1 MLAEQPLPPPQPTSA
16 TQSALRCLQTKERET
31 QPRRNGVDT
40 SLWLGLVLLEE
51 ETRNFS
57 IFYYKFA

>member
-16 TQSALRCLQTKERET
+16 AQSALRCLQTKESQT
-31 QPRRNGVDT
+31 QPWWNGVDT

-51 ETRNFS
+51 DSRNFS